1 MKRSQLNAIKMNKI
15 LILTGMFQSGN
26 YSRWQVTMNEEIKS
40 TIKSWQRKWFSSS
53 LNVEHVKSNWFRQ
66 NSQQPIFFHIL
77 SLKYI
82 ELTKVWIELIEV
94 KTRHIFKEKWDV
106 FCVWFILFY
115 LAQYGFFCYLCFL
128 RKELNLQQ
136 LLDRL
141 RFEIEKN
148 RISLTLHW
156 FETKGEYVNVWR
168 EDILIKNGE

>member
-1 MKRSQLNAIKMNKI
+1 MASDDERRNQVHNQKLTKEVIFLLIKCWTRKIQLIQTKFA
-15 LILTGMFQSGN
+15 TT
-26 YSRWQVTMNEEIKS
+26 V
-40 TIKSWQRKWFSSS
+40 
-53 LNVEHVKSNWFRQ
+53 
-66 NSQQPIFFHIL
+66 FFHIL

-94 KTRHIFKEKWDV
+94 KTRHIFKEKWDG

-128 RKELNLQQ
+128 RKELDLQQ